1 MKNMNPHNST
11 STMTRTDSSKKKTSW
26 TCKLNP
32 LTFRK
37 ILKELVQDIYGEDN
51 RYLFEDPALIRLQ
64 QSAEQYIEC
73 NMWNK
78 IKEITIRAGR
88 RQVLPRDIREWKR
101 TTDIKVRVKRINIS
115 LCSIFDSLPKKSKVP
130 V

>member
-1 MKNMNPHNST
+1 
-11 STMTRTDSSKKKTSW
+11 MTRSRSSMSW

-32 LTFRK
+32 VTFEK
-37 ILKELVQDIYGEDN
+37 ILKEVVQDIYGEDT
-51 RYLFEDPALIRLQ
+51 RYHFQGPAIVRLQ
-64 QSAEQYIEC
+64 GAAEQYIED